1 MIHSFP
7 TVFTWIYLLFYHHPI
22 LSLQIKSPSIILLS
36 ITLTYSLFNHFP
48 AFHYTPHYKSTPN
61 QSVKWEGLNPLL
73 TATILHPLIDF
84 LSLRPLNFLLAFHAS
99 SLSLVHLRLIS
110 LCHLEFV
117 HIPYNNNLSRS
128 LWAAHCHAT
137 MSSAC
142 PDVWCSLLCPYMAY
156 VGICDAA
163 SPSLFPIQEGL
174 HFGAYSTQHRRV
186 RDASLLNHSTSHP
199 HIVYHPHCAAFS
211 PHTTLGGREGYCYA
225 AWVLPTA
232 LHGWETSLYLFLT
245 QHLCEAIPLCCTPIP
260 GYPTQRW
267 RCIAGVPLFP
277 LCSVRGLK
285 DAVGQVLEAVVQLG
299 GDGVDGVVDEGVKVR
314 LKLLLSHAD
323 MEATL

>member
-1 MIHSFP
+1 M
-7 TVFTWIYLLFYHHPI
+7 
-22 LSLQIKSPSIILLS
+22 
-36 ITLTYSLFNHFP
+36 
-48 AFHYTPHYKSTPN
+48 
-61 QSVKWEGLNPLL
+61 KWEGLNSLL
-73 TATILHPLIDF
+73 IATILHPLIDF
-84 LSLRPLNFLLAFHAS
+84 LSLLPLNFLLAFHAS

-142 PDVWCSLLCPYMAY
+142 PNVWRSLLCPYMAY

-163 SPSLFPIQEGL
+163 LPSLFPILEGL
-174 HFGAYSTQHRRV
+174 HFGAYSTQHRVV

-260 GYPTQRW
+260 GYPTQSWRVHRWCSAVPFMQHQEAKGCHWSSTGSRRTAWWWWSWW
-267 RCIAGVPLFP
+267 RCRRGSQGAPEAAPQSCWCGSDSLVPALLRHP
-277 LCSVRGLK
+277 HGSTPAWTLWGEQCLRGMWPWGYT
-285 DAVGQVLEAVVQLG
+285 AVLHVSLYSG
-299 GDGVDGVVDEGVKVR
+299 KI
-314 LKLLLSHAD
+314 
-323 MEATL
+323 